1 MLARFLESLLSRLRE
16 YFDLERLGLLLGEL
30 LVNVIIASIVL
41 AVFYLLWR
49 VLNRIV
55 SHRLEHRLDKT
66 SAAFAATIIKFLM
79 FSIGLVAALGAAG
92 IKTAALLGSLGV
104 AGLTIGFALRD
115 TLSNIISG
123 FLVFMDR
130 PFTINDLVEI
140 DGKYGRVDRIT
151 LRTTR
156 IVTNDG
162 KMLAV
167 PNAEIMNKTVTS
179 YTNFPHL
186 RLDIAVTVAVTEDLD
201 RARMILLSLVQDDSD
216 YIAEPLPR
224 VVVTQLNDYNVTM
237 ELQAWL
243 ENEREHV
250 KKSLELREKVFKALT
265 AAGVEMPFETIQLAP
280 HKMTVRMSASNNDDL
295 STRRSNNEEKL
306 YNEISKGRH
315 T

>member
-1 MLARFLESLLSRLRE
+1 MLKRLLESLLSRLHA
-16 YFDLERLGLLLGEL
+16 YFDLERLGLLFGEL
-30 LVNVIIASIVL
+30 LVDIIIAAIVL
-41 AVFYLLWR
+41 AIFYLVWR
-49 VLNRIV
+49 VLNRV
-55 SHRLEHRLDKT
+55 LAPRLKRRFDKT
-66 SAAFAATIIKFLM
+66 SVAFIETIIKFSL
-79 FSIGLVAALGAAG
+79 FGFGVIAALSAAG
-92 IKTAALLGSLGV
+92 IKTTALLGSLGV

-123 FLVFMDR
+123 ILVFLDR
-130 PFTINDLVEI
+130 PFTIDDLVEI
-140 DGKYGRVDRIT
+140 DGKYGRVDRVT

-162 KMLAV
+162 RMLAV

-201 RARMILLSLVQDDSD
+201 RSRLILLSLVQDDPD
-216 YIAEPLPR
+216 FMAEPLPR

-237 ELQAWL
+237 ELQVWL
-243 ENEREHV
+243 DNERDHV

-280 HKMTVRMSASNNDDL
+280 HRVSIGMTDD
-295 STRRSNNEEKL
+295 TR
-306 YNEISKGRH
+306 ISSVSRRRIR
-315 T
+315 TECPVFITETV

>member
-1 MLARFLESLLSRLRE
+1 MLERMLESLLSRLGE
-16 YFDLERLGLLLGEL
+16 YFNLERLGMLLGEL
-30 LVNVIIASIVL
+30 LVSVIIAFIVMAL
-41 AVFYLLWR
+41 FYLLWR
-49 VLNRIV
+49 VLSWFV
-55 SHRLEHRLDKT
+55 APRLKRRLDKT
-66 SAAFAATIIKFLM
+66 SAAFVDTIIKFSM
-79 FSIGLVAALGAAG
+79 FGLGVIAALGAAG
-92 IKTAALLGSLGV
+92 VKTTALLGSLGV

-123 FLVFMDR
+123 ILVFMDR
-130 PFTINDLVEI
+130 PFTIDDLVEI

-186 RLDIAVTVAVTEDLD
+186 RVNIAVTVAVTEDLD
-201 RARMILLSLVQDDSD
+201 KARRILLALVQEDPE
-216 YIAEPLPR
+216 YIADPLPR
-224 VVVTQLNDYNVTM
+224 VVVTQLNDYNVTL

-243 ENEREHV
+243 DNEREHV
-250 KKSLELREKVFKALT
+250 RKSLELREKVFKALT

-280 HKMTVRMSASNNDDL
+280 HTVVFS
-295 STRRSNNEEKL
+295 
-306 YNEISKGRH
+306 GRAE
-315 T
+315 TAGKKQECNP

>member
-1 MLARFLESLLSRLRE
+1 MLRQLLDILLTRLKA
-16 YFDLERLGLLLGEL
+16 YFDLESLGRLIGEF
-30 LVNVIIASIVL
+30 LVNVIIAAIVL
-41 AVFYLLWR
+41 AIFYLMWR
-49 VLNRIV
+49 VLNRV
-55 SHRLEHRLDKT
+55 LAPRLKRRLDKT
-66 SAAFAATIIKFLM
+66 SVAFAETIIKFGMLGLGVIAA
-79 FSIGLVAALGAAG
+79 FSAAG
-92 IKTAALLGSLGV
+92 IKTTALLGSLGV

-123 FLVFMDR
+123 FLIFMDR
-130 PFTINDLVEI
+130 PFTIDDLVEI
-140 DGKYGRVDRIT
+140 DGKYGRVDRVT

-162 KMLAV
+162 RMLAV

-201 RARMILLSLVQDDSD
+201 RSRTILLSLVQDDPD
-216 YIAEPLPR
+216 FLAEPLPR
-224 VVVTQLNDYNVTM
+224 VVVTQLNDYNVTL

-243 ENEREHV
+243 DNEREHV

-280 HKMTVRMSASNNDDL
+280 HRVTVGMTGDRPPVTA
-295 STRRSNNEEKL
+295 
-306 YNEISKGRH
+306 GRPD
-315 T
+315 

>member
-1 MLARFLESLLSRLRE
+1 MLTQLLESLLSRLRA

-41 AVFYLLWR
+41 VVFYLLWR
-49 VLNRIV
+49 VLNQIV
-55 SHRLEHRLDKT
+55 APRLKIRLDKT
-66 SAAFAATIIKFLM
+66 SAAFAETMIKFSM
-79 FSIGLVAALGAAG
+79 FAFGVIAALSAAG
-92 IKTAALLGSLGV
+92 IRTTALLGSLGV

-123 FLVFMDR
+123 LLVFLDR
-130 PFTINDLVEI
+130 PFTIDDLVEI

-167 PNAEIMNKTVTS
+167 PNAEIMNKTVAS

-186 RLDIAVTVAVTEDLD
+186 RLDIAVTVAVTENLD
-201 RARMILLSLVQDDSD
+201 RTRMILLSLVQEDAD
-216 YIAEPLPR
+216 YMAEPLPR
-224 VVVTQLNDYNVTM
+224 VVVTQLNDYNVTL

-280 HKMTVRMSASNNDDL
+280 HKVTVGMSACKNNAHVSND
-295 STRRSNNEEKL
+295 RSD
-306 YNEISKGRH
+306 
-315 T
+315 

>member
-1 MLARFLESLLSRLRE
+1 MLERLIESLMTRLGD

-30 LVNVIIASIVL
+30 LIDVIIAFIVMAL
-41 AVFYLLWR
+41 FYLFWR
-49 VLNRIV
+49 VL
-55 SHRLEHRLDKT
+55 SRLVTPRLKRRLDKT
-66 SAAFAATIIKFLM
+66 SAAFAETVIKFSM
-79 FSIGLVAALGAAG
+79 FGIGVIAALGAAG
-92 IKTAALLGSLGV
+92 IKTTALLGSLGV

-123 FLVFMDR
+123 ILVFMDR
-130 PFTINDLVEI
+130 PFTIDDLVEI

-201 RARMILLSLVQDDSD
+201 RARLILLSLVQDDAD
-216 YIAEPLPR
+216 YIAKPLPR

-243 ENEREHV
+243 DNEREHV

-280 HKMTVRMSASNNDDL
+280 HKVTVGMTTSNNDVHASDD
-295 STRRSNNEEKL
+295 RSV
-306 YNEISKGRH
+306 
-315 T
+315 

>member
-1 MLARFLESLLSRLRE
+1 MLKQLLDSLVSRLHS
-16 YFDLERLGLLLGEL
+16 YFDIEKMGLLLGEL
-30 LVNVIIASIVL
+30 LVNVIIAVIVL
-41 AVFYLLWR
+41 GLFYLIWR
-49 VLNRIV
+49 VV
-55 SHRLEHRLDKT
+55 SWVVAPRLKRRFDKT
-66 SAAFAATIIKFLM
+66 SVAFAETILKFGM
-79 FSIGLVAALGAAG
+79 FGLGVVAALGAAG
-92 IKTAALLGSLGV
+92 IKTSALLGSLGV

-123 FLVFMDR
+123 ILVFMDR
-130 PFTINDLVEI
+130 PFTIDDLVDI

-186 RLDIAVTVAVTEDLD
+186 RLDIAVTVGVTEDLD
-201 RARMILLSLVQDDSD
+201 RTRMILLSLIQDDAD
-216 YIAEPLPR
+216 YMAEPLPR
-224 VVVTQLNDYNVTM
+224 VVVTQLNDYNVTL
-237 ELQAWL
+237 ELQAWI
-243 ENEREHV
+243 ENERQHV

-280 HKMTVRMSASNNDDL
+280 HQVTVGMTNGKNGAPVPD
-295 STRRSNNEEKL
+295 
-306 YNEISKGRH
+306 GRPG
-315 T
+315 

>member
-1 MLARFLESLLSRLRE
+1 MLSQLLQSLLSRLRA

-55 SHRLEHRLDKT
+55 APRLKSRLDKT
-66 SAAFAATIIKFLM
+66 SAAFAETVIKFSM
-79 FSIGLVAALGAAG
+79 FAFGVIAALGAAG
-92 IKTAALLGSLGV
+92 IRTTALLGSLGV

-123 FLVFMDR
+123 ILVFLDR
-130 PFTINDLVEI
+130 PFTIDDLVEI

-167 PNAEIMNKTVTS
+167 PNAEIMNKTVAS

-186 RLDIAVTVAVTEDLD
+186 RLDIAVTVAVTENLE
-201 RARMILLSLVQDDSD
+201 RTRMILLSLVQEDAD
-216 YIAEPLPR
+216 YMAEPLPS
-224 VVVTQLNDYNVTM
+224 VVVTQLNDYNITL

-250 KKSLELREKVFKALT
+250 KKSLELRERVFKALT
-265 AAGVEMPFETIQLAP
+265 AAGIEMPFETIQLAP
-280 HKMTVRMSASNNDDL
+280 HKVTVAMSARENDAHDSNN
-295 STRRSNNEEKL
+295 RSD
-306 YNEISKGRH
+306 
-315 T
+315 